1 MMRKIFFSATLLFM
15 FYWASAQRFE
25 GGMLAGFN
33 ATQVEGVAVYGEN
46 INGYHKP
53 GVLAGFFVQT
63 DIAPA
68 IFSGIEIKY
77 SQKGARRKI
86 KENDPDPRKY
96 IMRLGYVDVPV
107 FMGFRTNDR
116 GAVIA
121 GVSAGYLIHSM
132 EYNEYGELPEED
144 LHPFNSFDLQPF
156 IGYQFDMLDQ
166 VKLDLRFAL
175 SVLPIREKSGGET
188 TNYYW
193 QNNQFNNV
201 ISLAAYYNFGR

>member
-1 MMRKIFFSATLLFM
+1 MMRKIFFSAALFLVA
-15 FYWASAQRFE
+15 FWASAQRFE
-25 GGMLAGFN
+25 GGLLAGFN

-96 IMRLGYVDVPV
+96 IMRLGYVDVPI

-121 GVSAGYLIHSM
+121 GVSAGYLIHAM
-132 EYNEYGELPEED
+132 EYNEYGKFPEED
-144 LHPFNSFDLQPF
+144 LHPFNNFDLQPF
-156 IGYQFDMLDQ
+156 IGFQFDMLDQ
-166 VKLDLRFAL
+166 IKLDLRFAL

-201 ISLAAYYNFGR
+201 ISLAAYYNLGR